1 MGRADRTDRRRRRTR
16 TAGVPA
22 PAAPAGEPDGPA
34 GSDQLPTLEEVIAE
48 LRVSRTTFYRW
59 RRQDTGPPA
68 VRLPGGG
75 VRIRRSA
82 LRQWLHR
89 LDNPAPEE
97 PAP

>member
-1 MGRADRTDRRRRRTR
+1 LTVIHASST
-16 TAGVPA
+16 PLPIA
-22 PAAPAGEPDGPA
+22 PAAAAGEPGSPA
-34 GSDQLPTLEEVIAE
+34 RSDQLLTIKEVIAE

-59 RRQDTGPPA
+59 RRQGAGPPA

-89 LDNPAPEE
+89 LDNPAQEE

>member
-1 MGRADRTDRRRRRTR
+1 VGRADRTDRRRQRTR

-34 GSDQLPTLEEVIAE
+34 GSDQLLTIKEVIAK
-48 LRVSRTTFYRW
+48 LQVSRTTFYRW
-59 RRQDTGPPA
+59 RRQGTGPVA
-68 VRLPGGG
+68 ARLPGGG

-89 LDNPAPEE
+89 LGNPSQEE
-97 PAP
+97 PAA